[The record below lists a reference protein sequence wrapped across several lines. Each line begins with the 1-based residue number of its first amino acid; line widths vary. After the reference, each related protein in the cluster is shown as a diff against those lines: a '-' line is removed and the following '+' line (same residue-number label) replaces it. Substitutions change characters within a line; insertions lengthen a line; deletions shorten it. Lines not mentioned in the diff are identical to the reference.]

1 MFERFRQATRV
12 AVLGLVGA
20 QYAAASAAA
29 AQPGPA
35 ASASCPARPTIGSVV
50 GEPEDLRS
58 TNGVLRVDLDYR
70 TSIDA
75 NGETHFCY
83 VAADGSEAPTLRLQ
97 PGDLLIL
104 RLKNAEPASPPER
117 APKVRHTASHHGT
130 MPPHLHAATSACT
143 AGAMSPTSTNVHFHG
158 LTIPPV
164 CHQDDVLN
172 TLIQPGDPP
181 FEYRLR
187 IPANEP
193 PGLYWYH
200 PHVHGMSKAQVL
212 GGASGALIVEGV
224 ERVDPA
230 LAGLPERVLIVRDR
244 ELVNPDAEPLQ
255 TDAVPPPPV
264 VRDSEGDIL
273 NTGTGGGKP
282 AKDLSLN
289 FVPVAFPEYTA
300 GVIRMRPGERQLWR
314 VLNASAITYLDLQV
328 LIDDQL
334 QALGVVSLDGV
345 PVDTNGSADRRIVW
359 QSHALVPPAGRVEI
373 VVKGPPQ
380 GRKASFVTRTVDTGP
395 AGENDP
401 TRPLATLESSPDA
414 PLPRV
419 HLAENPKP
427 LPPAALPWLGTVKP
441 VLTRRLYFSEQPHD
455 PKDPNSPIDFFITVD
470 GQQPKLFDP
479 ASQTPD
485 IVARQ
490 GDVEDWIIENR
501 TQELHAFHIHQLHF
515 MLLDWNGIPLNEPY
529 LRDTINVA
537 YWDAKSPQYPS
548 VRLRMDFRS
557 PNVVGTFVYHCHLLE
572 HEDGGMMGVIRVDPR
587 EPSPGN
593 PPPGTSSAS
602 VTDSQ

>member
-1 MFERFRQATRV
+1 MMA
-12 AVLGLVGA
+12 GLV
-20 QYAAASAAA
+20 SAEAHSA
-29 AQPGPA
+29 PG
-35 ASASCPARPTIGSVV
+35 CPDRPVAGGIV

-58 TNGVLRVDLDYR
+58 SHGELRVDLDYR

-75 NGETHFCY
+75 SGETHFCY
-83 VAADGSEAPTLRLQ
+83 VSADGNEAPTLRLQ
-97 PGDLLIL
+97 PGDLLVL
-104 RLKNAEPASPPER
+104 RLKNAEPR
-117 APKVRHTASHHGT
+117 AAAA
-130 MPPHLHAATSACT
+130 PHIHSTKPGCT
-143 AGAMSPTSTNVHFHG
+143 KGAMSPTSTNVHFHG

-172 TLIQPGDPP
+172 TLIQPGDHP

-212 GGASGALIVEGV
+212 GGASGALIVEGI
-224 ERVDPA
+224 ERADPA
-230 LAGLPERVLIVRDR
+230 LAGLPERVLIIRDR
-244 ELVNPDAEPLQ
+244 ELVNPNAEPLQ

-289 FVPVAFPEYTA
+289 FVPVPFPQYTA
-300 GVIRMRPGERQLWR
+300 GVIPMRPGERQLWR
-314 VLNASAITYLDLQV
+314 ILNASAITYLDLQV
-328 LIDDQL
+328 LIDGQL

-345 PVDTNGSADRRIVW
+345 PVDANGSTDRRMVW

-380 GRKASFVTRTVDTGP
+380 GHKASFVTRTVDTGP

-401 TRPLATLESSPDA
+401 TRPLATLVGTPEA
-414 PLPRV
+414 PLPRAR
-419 HLAENPKP
+419 LAEVPKP
-427 LPPAALPWLGTVKP
+427 LLPATLPWLGTVEP
-441 VLTRRLYFSEQPHD
+441 VRTRKLYFSEQPHD
-455 PKDPNSPIDFFITVD
+455 PKDPNSPIDFFITVE
-470 GQQPKLFDP
+470 GQKPKLFGP
-479 ASQTPD
+479 ASSTPD

-501 TQELHAFHIHQLHF
+501 TRELHAFHIHQLHF
-515 MLLDWNGIPLNEPY
+515 MLLDWNGIPLDEPY

-537 YWDAKSPQYPS
+537 YWDGKSAEYPS

-572 HEDGGMMGVIRVDPR
+572 HEDGGMMGVIRVDPP
-587 EPSPGN
+587 EPK
-593 PPPGTSSAS
+593 SSAS